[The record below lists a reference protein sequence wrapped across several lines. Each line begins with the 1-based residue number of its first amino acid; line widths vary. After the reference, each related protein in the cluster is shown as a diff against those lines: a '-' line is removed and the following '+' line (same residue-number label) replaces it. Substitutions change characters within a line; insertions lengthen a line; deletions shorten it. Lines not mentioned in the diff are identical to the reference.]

1 LNVGHGIGSFFDGIR
16 AARRP
21 GLGRYIWLPAL
32 VSLVVI
38 AAGLTLTFGYI
49 GELSAWLTRQLPGW
63 LEFLSMILAPLLYLL
78 GILIGAWLFALLA
91 VLLASPFLGDL
102 SVAVEHAEFGDGP
115 AQVPGLWAGAV
126 SALGREARKMGYFL
140 PRALLVFV
148 LTLVPV
154 VNAVAPLVWFAF
166 GAWVLAIQFSDY
178 PGENRSRPFRDT
190 VALLQR
196 NRGAALGYGACATV
210 AMAIPVVNFLLIPGT
225 VAGGTILYR
234 RLQDSV

>member
-1 LNVGHGIGSFFDGIR
+1 MSVGHGIGIFFEGIR

-32 VSLVVI
+32 LSLIVI
-38 AAGLTLTFGYI
+38 ATGLTLTFGYI

-102 SVAVEHAEFGDGP
+102 SVAVERAEFGNGP
-115 AQVPGLWAGAV
+115 EQVPGLWAGAV
-126 SALGREARKMGYFL
+126 SALGREVRKLGYFL
-140 PRALLVFV
+140 PRLLAVFV
-148 LTLVPV
+148 LTLIPL
-154 VNAVAPLVWFAF
+154 VNVAAPLLWFVF
-166 GAWVLAIQFSDY
+166 GAWTLAIQFSDY
-178 PGENRSRPFRDT
+178 PNENRGRPFRDT
-190 VALLQR
+190 VALLQG
-196 NRGAALGYGACATV
+196 NRGAALGYGACATL
-210 AMAIPVVNFLLIPGT
+210 ALAIPIVNFLLIPGA

-234 RLQDSV
+234 RLHDKV